1 MNKRTT
7 VRMVSFCAALALV
20 FGGFALKS
28 RSELKSYRLQIQNG
42 YSRSLEEL
50 LSGVNN
56 ISLILKKA
64 EYTTSAK
71 QLSNMAAQLLTES
84 ENAKNA
90 LSRLPSGSSE
100 LTTLNRF
107 LSQVGNYA
115 MSVSKSLVDGA
126 ENAEYAENIKLL
138 KSTAEKI
145 SDAIGEA
152 DITYGTADKW
162 AAELDR
168 KIGESVPQESLAGAL
183 GTLEESLSDYPTLV
197 YDGPYSDHILEK
209 EPEMIKTAD
218 EVSESKAL
226 EKAAEITGLKADELQ
241 FEEKTAGKIAAYRF
255 SGAGSVV
262 TVSCRGGYPVY
273 MRKTGEMGDFIL
285 EYRQALDKAKRY
297 LEKIGL
303 TGFTETYYF
312 TDEGV
317 CVINFAYQDGRTVC
331 YTDLVKVGVAMDSG
345 EIMLLETSGYLSNH
359 TDRAFESPAVTIE
372 KAAEKVNKKL
382 KIRKTELTLIPTD
395 SGGEVRCYEFLCE
408 TEDGQEILIY
418 INAVTG
424 EEERILILLK
434 SDGGTLAK

>member
-1 MNKRTT
+1 MNRRNT
-7 VRMVSFCAALALV
+7 VRVIAFSAALSLIFA
-20 FGGFALKS
+20 GFAFKR

-71 QLSNMAAQLLTES
+71 QLSNMAVQLLTEA

-90 LSRLPSGSSE
+90 LSRLPSGSGE
-100 LTTLNRF
+100 LTTLNCF

-126 ENAEYAENIKLL
+126 ENTEYAENIKQL

-209 EPEMIKTAD
+209 EPEMIKNAD

-226 EKAAEITGLKADELQ
+226 EKAAEITGLKADELK
-241 FEEKTAGKIAAYRF
+241 FEEKASGKIAAYRF

-273 MRKTGEMGDFIL
+273 MRKTGKMGDFIL

-345 EIMLLETSGYLSNH
+345 EIMLKDETTGDEIPLVCSFTERQKAILKAGGLLEYT
-359 TDRAFESPAVTIE
+359 
-372 KAAEKVNKKL
+372 KK
-382 KIRKTELTLIPTD
+382 E
-395 SGGEVRCYEFLCE
+395 G
-408 TEDGQEILIY
+408 
-418 INAVTG
+418 
-424 EEERILILLK
+424 
-434 SDGGTLAK
+434 

>member
-1 MNKRTT
+1 MKRRTA
-7 VRMVSFCAALALV
+7 VRVISFCVTAALIFA
-20 FGGFALKS
+20 GFALKS
-28 RSELKSYRLQIQNG
+28 RTETKNYRLQIQNG

-56 ISLILKKA
+56 ISVILKKA
-64 EYTTSAK
+64 EYTSSAK
-71 QLSNMAAQLLTES
+71 QMSNMAAQLLTES

-90 LSRLPSGSSE
+90 LSNLPNGGE
-100 LTTLNRF
+100 LTVLNRF

-115 MSVSKSLVDGA
+115 MSVSKSLADGK
-126 ENAEYAENIKLL
+126 ENAEYAENIRLL
-138 KSTAEKI
+138 KNTAEKI
-145 SDAIGEA
+145 SDAIEEA
-152 DITYGTADKW
+152 DITYGTSDKW
-162 AAELDR
+162 AKELER

-183 GTLEESLSDYPTLV
+183 GSLEESLSDYPTLV

-209 EPEMIKTAD
+209 EPEMIKNAA
-218 EVSESKAL
+218 EISEHEAL
-226 EKAAEITGLKADELQ
+226 EKAAEITGLKADELTMD
-241 FEEKTAGKIAAYRF
+241 EKTSEKIPVYRF
-255 SGAGSVV
+255 SANGAVAAI
-262 TVSCRGGYPVY
+262 SCRGGYPVY
-273 MRKTGEMGDFIL
+273 MRKTGKMGDFIL

-303 TGFTETYYF
+303 AGFKETYYF

-317 CVINFAYQDGRTVC
+317 CVINFAYLDGRTVC

-382 KIRKTELTLIPTD
+382 KIRNMELTLIPTD

-408 TEDGQEILIY
+408 TEDEQEILIY

-434 SDGGTLAK
+434 SDGGTLVK

>member
-1 MNKRTT
+1 MNRRNT
-7 VRMVSFCAALALV
+7 VRVIAFSAALSLIFA
-20 FGGFALKS
+20 GFAFKR

-90 LSRLPSGSSE
+90 LSRLPSGSGE

-126 ENAEYAENIKLL
+126 ENAEYAENIKQL

-168 KIGESVPQESLAGAL
+168 KIGESVPQESLAG
-183 GTLEESLSDYPTLV
+183 
-197 YDGPYSDHILEK
+197 
-209 EPEMIKTAD
+209 
-218 EVSESKAL
+218 
-226 EKAAEITGLKADELQ
+226 
-241 FEEKTAGKIAAYRF
+241 
-255 SGAGSVV
+255 
-262 TVSCRGGYPVY
+262 
-273 MRKTGEMGDFIL
+273 
-285 EYRQALDKAKRY
+285 
-297 LEKIGL
+297 
-303 TGFTETYYF
+303 
-312 TDEGV
+312 
-317 CVINFAYQDGRTVC
+317 
-331 YTDLVKVGVAMDSG
+331 
-345 EIMLLETSGYLSNH
+345 
-359 TDRAFESPAVTIE
+359 
-372 KAAEKVNKKL
+372 
-382 KIRKTELTLIPTD
+382 IPTI
-395 SGGEVRCYEFLCE
+395 F
-408 TEDGQEILIY
+408 
-418 INAVTG
+418 
-424 EEERILILLK
+424 
-434 SDGGTLAK
+434 

>member
-1 MNKRTT
+1 MKRRTA
-7 VRMVSFCAALALV
+7 VRVISFCVTAALIFA
-20 FGGFALKS
+20 GFALKS
-28 RSELKSYRLQIQNG
+28 RTESRNYRLQIQNG

-64 EYTTSAK
+64 EYTSSAK

-90 LSRLPSGSSE
+90 LSNLPNGGE
-100 LTTLNRF
+100 LTVLNRF

-126 ENAEYAENIKLL
+126 ENTEYAENIKQL

-183 GTLEESLSDYPTLV
+183 GSLEESLSDYPTLV

-209 EPEMIKTAD
+209 EPEMIKNAD

-226 EKAAEITGLKADELQ
+226 EKAAEITGLKADELK
-241 FEEKTAGKIAAYRF
+241 FEEKASGKIAAYRF

-273 MRKTGEMGDFIL
+273 MRKTGKMGDFIL

-317 CVINFAYQDGRTVC
+317 CVINFAYLDGRTVC

-382 KIRKTELTLIPTD
+382 KIRNMELTLIPTD

-408 TEDGQEILIY
+408 TEDEQEILIY

-434 SDGGTLAK
+434 SDGGTLVK

>member
-1 MNKRTT
+1 MNKRNT
-7 VRMVSFCAALALV
+7 VRVISFCAALALV

-28 RSELKSYRLQIQNG
+28 RAELKSYRLQIQNG

-90 LSRLPSGSSE
+90 LSRLPSGSGE

-115 MSVSKSLVDGA
+115 MSVSKSLAEGG

-145 SDAIGEA
+145 SDAIEEA
-152 DITYGTADKW
+152 DITYSTADKW

-168 KIGESVPQESLAGAL
+168 KIGEKVPQESLAGAL
-183 GTLEESLSDYPTLV
+183 GSLEESLSDYPTLV

-209 EPEMIKTAD
+209 EPEMIKNAD

-226 EKAAEITGLKADELQ
+226 EKAAEITGLKADELK

-255 SGAGSVV
+255 SGDGTAV

-273 MRKTGEMGDFIL
+273 MRKTGKMGDFIL

-317 CVINFAYQDGRTVC
+317 CVINFAYQDGRTIC

-382 KIRKTELTLIPTD
+382 KIRKTDLTLIPTD
-395 SGGEVRCYEFLCE
+395 AGGEVRCYEFLCE

-434 SDGGTLAK
+434 SDGGTLVK

>member
-7 VRMVSFCAALALV
+7 VRVISFCAALALV
-20 FGGFALKS
+20 FGGFAIKS
-28 RSELKSYRLQIQNG
+28 RAELKGYRLQIQNG

-50 LSGVNN
+50 TSGANN

-64 EYTTSAK
+64 EYTGSAK
-71 QLSNMAAQLLTES
+71 QLGNMAAQLLTES

-90 LSRLPSGSSE
+90 LSRLPSGNE

-115 MSVSKSLVDGA
+115 MAVSKSLVEGE
-126 ENAEYAENIKLL
+126 ENREYAENIAAL
-138 KSTAEKI
+138 KNTAEKI
-145 SDAIGEA
+145 SDAIEKA

-168 KIGESVPQESLAGAL
+168 KIEDSIPENSLPGAL
-183 GTLEESLSDYPTLV
+183 DTLEESLSDYPTLV

-209 EPEMIKTAD
+209 EPEMIKNAEEID
-218 EVSESKAL
+218 ESAAL
-226 EKAAEITGLKADELQ
+226 GKAAEITGLKTEELN
-241 FEEKTAGKIAAYRF
+241 FDEKTGGKIAAYRF
-255 SGAGSVV
+255 SGAGAAVS
-262 TVSCRGGYPVY
+262 VSCRGGYPVY
-273 MRKTGEMGDFIL
+273 MRKTRNMDDFIL
-285 EYRQALDKAKRY
+285 EYNQALDKAKRY

-303 TGFTETYYF
+303 SGFTETYYF

-331 YTDLVKVGVAMDSG
+331 YTDLVKVGVAMDNG
-345 EIMLLETSGYLSNH
+345 EIMLLETGGYLANH
-359 TDRAFESPAVTIE
+359 TDRSFETPAVTIE
-372 KAAEKVNKKL
+372 KAAEKVSTRL
-382 KIRKTELTLIPTD
+382 KIRKTQLALIPTD
-395 SGGEVRCYEFLCE
+395 SGGGVRCYEFLCE
-408 TEDGQEILIY
+408 AADGQEILIY

-434 SDGGTLAK
+434 SDGGVLAK

>member
-1 MNKRTT
+1 MKRRTA
-7 VRMVSFCAALALV
+7 VRVISFCVTAALIFA
-20 FGGFALKS
+20 GFALKS
-28 RSELKSYRLQIQNG
+28 RTETKNYRLQIQNG

-64 EYTTSAK
+64 EYTSSAK

-90 LSRLPSGSSE
+90 LSNLPNGGE
-100 LTTLNRF
+100 LTVLNRF

-115 MSVSKSLVDGA
+115 MSVSKSLADGK
-126 ENAEYAENIKLL
+126 ENTEYAENIRLL
-138 KSTAEKI
+138 KNTAEKI
-145 SDAIGEA
+145 SDAIEEA
-152 DITYGTADKW
+152 DITYGTSDKW
-162 AAELDR
+162 AEELDR
-168 KIGESVPQESLAGAL
+168 KIGENVPQESLAGAL
-183 GTLEESLSDYPTLV
+183 GSLEESLSDYPTLV

-209 EPEMIKTAD
+209 EPEMIKNAA
-218 EVSESKAL
+218 EISEHEAL
-226 EKAAEITGLKADELQ
+226 EKAAEITGLKADELTMD
-241 FEEKTAGKIAAYRF
+241 EKTSGKISVYRF
-255 SGAGSVV
+255 SANGAVAAI
-262 TVSCRGGYPVY
+262 SCRGGYPVY
-273 MRKTGEMGDFIL
+273 MRKTGKMGDFIL

-303 TGFTETYYF
+303 AGFKETYYF

-317 CVINFAYQDGRTVC
+317 CVINFAYLDGRTVC

-382 KIRKTELTLIPTD
+382 KIRNMELTLIPTD

-408 TEDGQEILIY
+408 TEDEQEILIY

-434 SDGGTLAK
+434 SDGGTLVK

>member
-1 MNKRTT
+1 MNRRNT
-7 VRMVSFCAALALV
+7 VRVIAFSAALSLIFA
-20 FGGFALKS
+20 GFAFKR

-71 QLSNMAAQLLTES
+71 QLSNMAVQLLTEA

-90 LSRLPSGSSE
+90 LSRLPSGSGE

-126 ENAEYAENIKLL
+126 ENTEYAENIKQL

-209 EPEMIKTAD
+209 EPEMIKNAD

-226 EKAAEITGLKADELQ
+226 EKADELK
-241 FEEKTAGKIAAYRF
+241 FEEKASGKIAAYRF

-273 MRKTGEMGDFIL
+273 MRKTGKMGDFIL

-395 SGGEVRCYEFLCE
+395 AGGEVRCYEFLCE

>member
-1 MNKRTT
+1 MKRRTA
-7 VRMVSFCAALALV
+7 VRVISFCVTAALIFA
-20 FGGFALKS
+20 GFALKS
-28 RSELKSYRLQIQNG
+28 RTESRNYRLQIQNG

-64 EYTTSAK
+64 EYTSSAK

-90 LSRLPSGSSE
+90 LSNLPNGGE
-100 LTTLNRF
+100 LTVLNRF

-126 ENAEYAENIKLL
+126 ENTEYAENIKQL

-183 GTLEESLSDYPTLV
+183 GSLEESLSDYPTLV

-209 EPEMIKTAD
+209 EPEMIKNAD

-226 EKAAEITGLKADELQ
+226 EKAAEITGLKADELK
-241 FEEKTAGKIAAYRF
+241 FEEKASGKIAAYRF

-273 MRKTGEMGDFIL
+273 MRKTGKMGDFIL

-303 TGFTETYYF
+303 AGFKETYYF

-317 CVINFAYQDGRTVC
+317 CVINFAYLDGRTVC

-382 KIRKTELTLIPTD
+382 KIRNMELTLIPTD

-408 TEDGQEILIY
+408 TEDEQEILIY

-434 SDGGTLAK
+434 SDGGTLVK

>member
-1 MNKRTT
+1 MNRRNT
-7 VRMVSFCAALALV
+7 VRVIAFSVALSLIFA
-20 FGGFALKS
+20 GFAFKR

-71 QLSNMAAQLLTES
+71 QLSNMAVQLLTEA

-90 LSRLPSGSSE
+90 LSRLPSGSGE

-126 ENAEYAENIKLL
+126 ENTEYAENIKQL

-183 GTLEESLSDYPTLV
+183 GSLEESLSDYPTLV

-209 EPEMIKTAD
+209 EPEMIKNAD
-218 EVSESKAL
+218 EVSESSL
-226 EKAAEITGLKADELQ
+226 NLK
-241 FEEKTAGKIAAYRF
+241 
-255 SGAGSVV
+255 
-262 TVSCRGGYPVY
+262 
-273 MRKTGEMGDFIL
+273 
-285 EYRQALDKAKRY
+285 
-297 LEKIGL
+297 
-303 TGFTETYYF
+303 
-312 TDEGV
+312 
-317 CVINFAYQDGRTVC
+317 
-331 YTDLVKVGVAMDSG
+331 
-345 EIMLLETSGYLSNH
+345 
-359 TDRAFESPAVTIE
+359 
-372 KAAEKVNKKL
+372 KKL
-382 KIRKTELTLIPTD
+382 PVKLQPTAF
-395 SGGEVRCYEFLCE
+395 R
-408 TEDGQEILIY
+408 
-418 INAVTG
+418 AR
-424 EEERILILLK
+424 ERL
-434 SDGGTLAK
+434 

>member
-1 MNKRTT
+1 MNRRNT
-7 VRMVSFCAALALV
+7 VRVIAFSAALSLIFA
-20 FGGFALKS
+20 GFAFKR

-71 QLSNMAAQLLTES
+71 QLSNMAVQLLTEA

-90 LSRLPSGSSE
+90 LSRLPSGSGE

-126 ENAEYAENIKLL
+126 ENTEYAENIKQL

-209 EPEMIKTAD
+209 EPEMIKNAD

-226 EKAAEITGLKADELQ
+226 EKAAEITGLKADELK
-241 FEEKTAGKIAAYRF
+241 FEEKASGKIAAYRF

-273 MRKTGEMGDFIL
+273 MRKTGKMGDFIL

-331 YTDLVKVGVAMDSG
+331 YTDLVKVGVA
-345 EIMLLETSGYLSNH
+345 LETSGYLSNH

-395 SGGEVRCYEFLCE
+395 AGGEVRCYEFLCE

>member
-7 VRMVSFCAALALV
+7 VRVVSFCAALALV

-90 LSRLPSGSSE
+90 LSRLPSGSGE
-100 LTTLNRF
+100 LTTLNLF

-183 GTLEESLSDYPTLV
+183 GSLEESLSDYPTLV

-209 EPEMIKTAD
+209 EPEMIKNAD

-226 EKAAEITGLKADELQ
+226 EKAAEITGLKADELK

-273 MRKTGEMGDFIL
+273 MRKTGKMGDFIL

-395 SGGEVRCYEFLCE
+395 AGGEVRCYEFLCE
-408 TEDGQEILIY
+408 TEDRQEILIY